1 MSVIEP
7 EEILSALPVESAP
20 VMMGTKENPV
30 EIGYFYHRHYNDNDE
45 PTYYGFRLKLPH
57 GWLVGDEGAF
67 VPFAED
73 GTGWGKNDPVT
84 LRKVY

>member
-30 EIGYFYHRHYNDNDE
+30 ETGHFYRLYNDEDE
-45 PTYYGFRLKLPH
+45 TTRNGFRQKLPH
-57 GWLVGDEGAF
+57 GWLVGGEGIF

-73 GTGWGKNDPVT
+73 GTGWGKNDPAD
-84 LRKVY
+84 LS